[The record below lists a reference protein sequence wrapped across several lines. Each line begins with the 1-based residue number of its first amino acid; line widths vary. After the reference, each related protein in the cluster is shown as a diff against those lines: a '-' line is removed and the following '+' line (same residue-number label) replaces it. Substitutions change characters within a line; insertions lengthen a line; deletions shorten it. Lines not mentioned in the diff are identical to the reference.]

1 MAIKPPK
8 SFTASTYGYSDVA
21 GLLSSQD
28 FLNRDRVERVEL
40 ICTDKADPVRII
52 IDLKPSPNMPGANK
66 YLFNR
71 LYEEKKKLAELKYE
85 LDVEELAMGLI
96 DSSKTPEVYALAFVK
111 SLMTK
116 QYIQTLECSI
126 ACLERAI
133 YK

>member
-8 SFTASTYGYSDVA
+8 SFTVATYGYSEVER
-21 GLLSSQD
+21 LLSHD
-28 FLNRDRVERVEL
+28 FLNQDRVERVEV
-40 ICTDKADPVRII
+40 ISTDKADPVRII
-52 IDLKPSPNMPGANK
+52 IDLKPPPNMPGAGK

-71 LYEEKKKLAELKYE
+71 LCEEKKRLAELKYE